1 MIHSSRNDCELTLVL
16 KRPERGNALSSD
28 LVEELLARVTA
39 AFVDR
44 SIQRLVLRGDGAN
57 FCSGLDLSD
66 LEESS
71 DGQLLHR
78 LVRIETLLS
87 TLWHAPV
94 QTVAI
99 AQGRAWGAGADLF
112 AACEVRVGLIGSSY
126 RFPGALFGV
135 VLGTRRLAE
144 HIGVERARQLLTQGE
159 QLDSVQALAL
169 GLATHATEPAW
180 SDLAVSAATAGAL
193 RRATRTDQRDSDLA
207 ALVRS
212 AAEPGLKQRIVEY
225 SSSVRRRLK
234 TGSS

>member
-159 QLDSVQALAL
+159 QLDSVQAL
-169 GLATHATEPAW
+169 
-180 SDLAVSAATAGAL
+180 
-193 RRATRTDQRDSDLA
+193 
-207 ALVRS
+207 
-212 AAEPGLKQRIVEY
+212 
-225 SSSVRRRLK
+225 
-234 TGSS
+234 